1 MKKRFILSV
10 LVIFVLIFGT
20 INVFGANKNS
30 SDSIKILATTSIV
43 ADVVSNVVG
52 DVASVDVL
60 LPVGSNPHS
69 FSPSPQDMAKLA
81 DADLVFANG
90 AGLEAFLADM
100 IENAGAD
107 ANIVYLSENNDL
119 IASAHSHD
127 DDHDGEEADHD
138 HEEGEDH
145 DHEAEEADHDD
156 EEAEDHDHGEYDP
169 HTWISPKNVIEWV
182 PVIAEQLSTVDPEN
196 ADAYQANADAYLAEL
211 NDLDAWVEESV
222 SVIPV
227 ESRKL
232 ITDHLL
238 FGYFCRDYNFEQTG
252 AILQSFSTLAEPSAQ
267 EMAALQDLIAH
278 ENVQAIFVGNTVSP
292 ELAERVAEDTG
303 AALYFFY
310 TGSLSDQDGDASTY
324 VDYIKYNVSTIV
336 EALTK

>member
-1 MKKRFILSV
+1 MKKRFIFSV

-20 INVFGANKNS
+20 INVFGANNNS
-30 SDSIKILATTSIV
+30 SDSLKVLATTSIV

-52 DVASVDVL
+52 DVTTVDVL

-69 FSPSPQDMAKLA
+69 FSPSPKDMAKLA

-90 AGLEAFLADM
+90 AGLETFLADM

-107 ANIVYLSENNDL
+107 ANIVYLSENNEL

-127 DDHDGEEADHD
+127 NDHDGEETNHD
-138 HEEGEDH
+138 HEESEDH
-145 DHEAEEADHDD
+145 DHEAEETDHDH
-156 EEAEDHDHGEYDP
+156 EEGEAHDHGEFDP
-169 HTWISPKNVIEWV
+169 HTWISPKNVIVWV
-182 PVIAEQLSTVDPEN
+182 PVIAEQLSTLDPEN
-196 ADAYQANADAYLAEL
+196 ADTYQANANGYLAEL

-222 SVIPV
+222 SAIPV

-252 AILQSFSTLAEPSAQ
+252 AVLQSFSTLAEPSAQ
-267 EMAALQDLIAH
+267 EMAELEEVIEH
-278 ENVQAIFVGNTVSP
+278 EGVKAIFVGNTASP
-292 ELAERVAEDTG
+292 EISQRVAEDTG

-310 TGSLSDQDGDASTY
+310 AGSLSDQDGDASTY
-324 VDYIKYNVSTIV
+324 VDYIKYNVNTIV
-336 EALTK
+336 DALTK

>member
-1 MKKRFILSV
+1 MKKRFILSI

-52 DVASVDVL
+52 DVTSVDVL

-138 HEEGEDH
+138 
-145 DHEAEEADHDD
+145 D

-196 ADAYQANADAYLAEL
+196 ADAYQTNANAYLAEL

-336 EALTK
+336 HALTK